1 MSQQALRPYAE
12 VIGDPI
18 IQSKSPAIHGYWLRQ
33 LGIAA
38 EYRAAHVTADGL
50 ADYITAR
57 RGDALWRGCNVTMP
71 HKQAIIPL
79 LDRLDDVASRI
90 GAVNTVVRASDG
102 TLTGYNP
109 DAAGFQ
115 AQLSGKRALVL
126 GNGGAARAIVVA
138 LDDAGLAITLAG
150 RNPAKAQALLDE
162 LAPSP
167 AHQPGDLA
175 QFAARGDPAFDL
187 VVNASPLGMVGN
199 PPLAFD
205 LSHVA
210 AGGIVDDIVTTPLD
224 TPLLRAARGA
234 GFSTI
239 DGLAMLIGQAAVAF
253 CHFFGQQPLRTD
265 GDAEL
270 RQILTAKG

>member
-1 MSQQALRPYAE
+1 M
-12 VIGDPI
+12 V
-18 IQSKSPAIHGYWLRQ
+18 RQ
-33 LGIAA
+33 
-38 EYRAAHVTADGL
+38 ADG
-50 ADYITAR
+50 
-57 RGDALWRGCNVTMP
+57 
-71 HKQAIIPL
+71 
-79 LDRLDDVASRI
+79 S
-90 GAVNTVVRASDG
+90 
-102 TLTGYNP
+102 LTGRNT
-109 DAAGFQ
+109 DAPGFLEPLACLGG

-253 CHFFGQQPLRTD
+253 CHFFGQQPLRND